1 MIKQLVDA
9 VTTEIS
15 ISPRK
20 VAWRNVVKVIW
31 LLNKRKMMCCV
42 LAFSGDYGKAI
53 RETTEDILAT
63 RNSKDFGWMVEIYKG
78 SRDALGER
86 ERI

>member
-1 MIKQLVDA
+1 
-9 VTTEIS
+9 
-15 ISPRK
+15 
-20 VAWRNVVKVIW
+20 
-31 LLNKRKMMCCV
+31 MMCCV

-63 RNSKDFGWMVEIYKG
+63 RNSKNFGWIVEIRKG
-78 SRDALGER
+78 TCDALGEH